1 MPRKGAKTYA
11 VTVYTCRECWRR
23 FESLAKITEHQ
34 ARNGGHYGIAPSIER
49 RKVGQRA
56 LRMQMPESREKR
68 ERRARRAQSAAQQE
82 EEEND
87 ELLF

>member
-34 ARNGGHYGIAPSIER
+34 TRNGGHYGIMPQIER
-49 RKVGQRA
+49 RRVKSDGLLV
-56 LRMQMPESREKR
+56 RMPISREQR
-68 ERRARRAQSAAQQE
+68 ERRAQSAAPRE